1 MGLFNKYKKRE
12 SVRKIDDAPYIGRPN
27 FYSKQ
32 DGSLYGAFA
41 ITEGILTSLPKNP
54 DLKYKVDGKEIS
66 EWKLK
71 LVSTTNNGELGA
83 LDYSTALERLKIYC
97 VSENSD
103 SILVK
108 RLSFNEIKNIL

>member
-1 MGLFNKYKKRE
+1 MRLFNKKKKKE
-12 SVRKIDDAPYIGRPN
+12 EKGEIVVDCIGKPN
-27 FYSKQ
+27 FYEKK

-71 LVSTTNNGELGA
+71 LVSSSSNSELGN
-83 LDYSTALERLKIYC
+83 LDYKIALEKLKIYC

-103 SILVK
+103 SIFVK
-108 RLSFNEIKNIL
+108 RLSSNEINSIL